1 MTKNDLI
8 DKAAEAAGITKSD
21 AGKAVDS
28 VISAITDALKSGD
41 EVSLPGFGKFSVG
54 ERPAREGR
62 NPSTGE
68 PMQIAASKSV
78 KFKAGSQL
86 KAAIQ

>member
-1 MTKNDLI
+1 MTKSDLI
-8 DKAAEAAGITKSD
+8 DKAAEAAGISKAD

-28 VISAITDALKSGD
+28 VLASITDALRAGD

-54 ERPAREGR
+54 ERAAREGI

-68 PMQIAASKSV
+68 KIQIAAAKTV
-78 KFKAGSQL
+78 RFKAGSQL
-86 KAAIQ
+86 KAAVQ